1 MIRRRALA
9 KRFTVVAPDLRG
21 YGFSSKPQDGE
32 NHAGYSKRA
41 MAMDQVE
48 VMRALGFER
57 FAVIGHD
64 RGGRVAWRRATEHSQ
79 HVSRAI
85 VLDIVPTYG
94 PLTREFAIAYFH
106 WFFLTQPAP
115 FPEQLIEGASE
126 TFLRRFL
133 SRPGIT

>member
-1 MIRRRALA
+1 
-9 KRFTVVAPDLRG
+9 
-21 YGFSSKPQDGE
+21 
-32 NHAGYSKRA
+32 
-41 MAMDQVE
+41 
-48 VMRALGFER
+48 
-57 FAVIGHD
+57 
-64 RGGRVAWRRATEHSQ
+64 VAWRRATEHSQ

-133 SRPGIT
+133 SRPGITPEAFAEYLRALREPGTAHAWCEDYRVKAAAVLSKSLHDGGGTTRTWLDGSERNRAT